1 MAGGNSRERT
11 SLIVTVPVAGGQP
24 TERTSL
30 IVTVLDEADSIDE
43 LLESIAAQTRQPD
56 EVVVVDGGSR
66 DGTWQRLQTWTA
78 RLPLHLIRAP
88 GAGIARGRNL
98 AIDAASASV
107 IAVTD
112 AGVRLEPDWLA
123 QLHTALSD
131 DTDVVSGFFTAET
144 STTFEHALG
153 ATVLPAVKD
162 IDHDTFLPSSRSVL
176 FRRAAWAAVGGYPE
190 WLDYCEDLV
199 FDLTLKRAGCRFAF
213 APQAR
218 VWFRPRGS
226 LRAFFRQYFRYARGD
241 GKADLF
247 RWRHAIRYAVYAFL
261 MFLLCRR
268 GAGLALL
275 PLGVALYTR
284 RPYARLWPFLE
295 GCSPGEIAYAIAL
308 VPAIR
313 LVGDVAKMLGYPV
326 GVWWRLRHKRLWTSR
341 SSS

>member
-1 MAGGNSRERT
+1 MAGGEPRERT
-11 SLIVTVPVAGGQP
+11 A
-24 TERTSL
+24 L
-30 IVTVLDEADSIDE
+30 IVTVLDEADTIDA
-43 LLESIAAQTRQPD
+43 LLESIAAQTCSPD

-66 DGTWQRLQTWTA
+66 DGTWARLESWTA

-98 AIDAASASV
+98 AIEAASASV

-123 QLHTALSD
+123 QLHATLTD
-131 DTDVVSGFFTAET
+131 DVDVVSGFFEADPRTA
-144 STTFEHALG
+144 FERAMG
-153 ATVLPAVKD
+153 ATVLPSLAD
-162 IDHDTFLPSSRSVL
+162 IDPATFLPSSRSVL
-176 FRRAAWAAVGGYPE
+176 FRRAAWSAVGGYPE

-199 FDLTLKRAGCRFAF
+199 FDLALQHAGHGFGF
-213 APQAR
+213 APAAR

-226 LRAFFRQYFRYARGD
+226 LTAFFRQYYRYARGD

-247 RWRHAIRYAVYAFL
+247 RRRHAIRYAVYAAL
-261 MFLLCRR
+261 AFLLCRR
-268 GAGLALL
+268 GRWLVLLLALSGLA
-275 PLGVALYTR
+275 YTR
-284 RPYARLWPFLE
+284 RPYARLLA
-295 GCSPGEIAYAIAL
+295 GLDGLSRLHVAYAVGL

-326 GVWWRLRHKRLWTSR
+326 GVWWRLRHKGLWTSR

>member
-1 MAGGNSRERT
+1 MAGGEPRERT
-11 SLIVTVPVAGGQP
+11 A
-24 TERTSL
+24 L
-30 IVTVLDEADSIDE
+30 IVTVLDEADTIDA
-43 LLESIAAQTRQPD
+43 LLESIAAQTCSPD

-66 DGTWQRLQTWTA
+66 DGTWARLESWTT

-98 AIDAASASV
+98 AIEAASASV

-123 QLHTALSD
+123 QLHATLTD
-131 DTDVVSGFFTAET
+131 DVDVVSGFFEADPRTA
-144 STTFEHALG
+144 FERAMG
-153 ATVLPAVKD
+153 ATVLPSLAD
-162 IDHDTFLPSSRSVL
+162 IDPATFLPSSRSVL
-176 FRRAAWAAVGGYPE
+176 FRRAAWSAVGGYPE

-199 FDLTLKRAGCRFAF
+199 FDLALQHAGHGFGF
-213 APQAR
+213 APAAR

-226 LRAFFRQYFRYARGD
+226 LTAFFRQYYRYARGD

-247 RWRHAIRYAVYAFL
+247 RRRHAIRYAVYAAL
-261 MFLLCRR
+261 AFLLCRR
-268 GAGLALL
+268 GRWLVLLLALSGLA
-275 PLGVALYTR
+275 YTR
-284 RPYARLWPFLE
+284 RPYARLLTGFDGL
-295 GCSPGEIAYAIAL
+295 SPLHVAYAVGL

-326 GVWWRLRHKRLWTSR
+326 GVWWRLRHKGLWTCR